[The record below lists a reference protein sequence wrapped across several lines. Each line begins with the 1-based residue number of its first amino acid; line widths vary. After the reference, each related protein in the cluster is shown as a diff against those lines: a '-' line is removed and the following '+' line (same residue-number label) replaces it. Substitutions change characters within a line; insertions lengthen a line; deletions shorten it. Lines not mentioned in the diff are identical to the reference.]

1 VSVADRPVAV
11 VTGANRGI
19 GRAVARGLAAAGW
32 MTVVGSRDPR
42 RGEAVAGELAAEGLE
57 VTSHQLD
64 VTDQGSVEGV
74 ASFLRDDLGRVDVLV
89 NNAGILYDTWQ
100 MPSEADL
107 EQVVAAFETN
117 VVGAWRVSKALI
129 PLIRAGGRGGRIVNV
144 SSGSGTL
151 AEMTSGAP
159 AYSVSKTALNALTRQ
174 LAGELRR
181 DGILVNSVCP
191 GWVATEMTG
200 GAGGRT
206 PEEGA
211 ASVIWAVEIPDDG
224 PTGGFYRD
232 GRPLAW

>member
-1 VSVADRPVAV
+1 VSVVDRPVAV

-19 GRAVARGLAAAGW
+19 GRAVARGLALGGW
-32 MTVVGSRDPR
+32 VTVAGSRDR
-42 RGEAVAGELAAEGLE
+42 GRGEALAGELAGEGLE
-57 VTSHQLD
+57 VSPHQLD
-64 VTDQGSVEGV
+64 VTDQESVDRL
-74 ASFLRDDLGRVDVLV
+74 ASFLRDGPGRVDALV
-89 NNAGILYDTWQ
+89 NNAAILYDTWQ
-100 MPSEADL
+100 RPSEADL
-107 EQVVAAFETN
+107 GQVVAAFETN
-117 VVGAWRVSKALI
+117 VVGAWRVSEALI

-144 SSGSGTL
+144 SSGSATL
-151 AEMTSGAP
+151 AEMGSGAP

-211 ASVIWAVEIPDDG
+211 ASVIWAVEIPNDG
-224 PTGGFYRD
+224 PTGGFFRD